1 MKRIVVC
8 CDGTWNSPDKTD
20 AGVPLATNVVKL
32 AEALPSE
39 ANGMEQRV
47 YYDAGVGTAG
57 SRARRWF
64 DGATGSGLSENIRQA
79 YRFLVGSYRRGDELY
94 FFGFS
99 RGAFTVRSLCGLIR
113 NSGLLR
119 RDAID
124 RVDDAFALYRSRVA
138 TAHPRAREAVMFRRT
153 WAVEDIT
160 APHFVGVWDTVGA
173 LGNPLRLNGWLARRQ
188 RFHDTDLSSTVR
200 CAYQALAID
209 EQRRHFPATLW
220 YQPKPVQSQVL
231 EQVWFAGV
239 HSNIGGGYPF
249 TGLSDLALDWMIERA
264 RNAGLEID
272 ALETGPDLLERPQRS
287 RKGPYRL
294 LPPHH
299 RPIGEPA
306 PDPAGRGATYQT
318 HQQVHASAREKY
330 AQQPDY
336 RPPALVRYLT
346 RQTGVVMPTPHRT
359 TD

>member
-1 MKRIVVC
+1 MKRIVIC
-8 CDGTWNSPDKTD
+8 CDGTWNSPDRTD
-20 AGVPLATNVVKL
+20 AGVPVATNVVKL
-32 AEALPSE
+32 AEVLPSE
-39 ANGMEQRV
+39 ANGVKQRV

-57 SRARRWF
+57 SRVRRLF

-79 YRFLVGSYRRGDELY
+79 YRFLTVNYQPGDQLY

-113 NSGLLR
+113 NSGILR
-119 RDAID
+119 LDAID
-124 RVDDAFALYRSRVA
+124 RVDDAFALYRSGAA
-138 TAHPRAREAVMFRRT
+138 TAHPNAREALLFRRT

-160 APHFVGVWDTVGA
+160 APHFIGVWDTVGA
-173 LGNPLRLNGWLARRQ
+173 LGNPLRLNGWFARRQ

-200 CAYQALAID
+200 RAYQALAID

-220 YQPKPVQSQVL
+220 HQPKPVPDQVL

-239 HSNIGGGYPF
+239 HSNVGGGYPV
-249 TGLSDLALDWMIERA
+249 TGLSDLALDWMIGRA
-264 RNAGLEID
+264 RDAGLEFD

-294 LPPHH
+294 LRPEH
-299 RPIGEPA
+299 RPIGAPA
-306 PDPAGRGATYQT
+306 ADPLGRGAT
-318 HQQVHASAREKY
+318 HQQVHASAREKF

-336 RPPALVRYLT
+336 RPPELVRYLT
-346 RQTGVVMPTPHRT
+346 MEPHE
-359 TD
+359 